1 MLPDFHSNVYLYRP
15 KKSAM
20 KFIIS
25 SSTLLKQLQNISGV
39 LSTNSSLPILED
51 FLFDISEGELTVFA
65 SDLDNTISTSL
76 KADAQEPG
84 RIAIPAKMLLETL
97 KSFPDQP
104 LTFLI
109 NSENFGIEIAS
120 GFGKYKLSGHDPE
133 EFPRIPEVEDGT
145 SIKMDASILYSGI
158 NKTIFATGND
168 DLRPVMSG
176 VLMQVGTENMTMV
189 ATDSHRLV
197 RYRRNDLKADAEAQF
212 ILPKKPLNLLKN
224 LLGYVDAEVTIM
236 FNAKNASFNFDN
248 INLVCR
254 LIEGRYPN
262 YEAVIPKENPF
273 KLTMQR
279 QDLMN
284 SIRRVA
290 IFSSRSTNQVKLNI
304 QGSELQLTA
313 EDLDYSNSASE
324 RLTCEYEGE
333 DMEIAFNSKFIS
345 EMLQNLDT
353 DTINLNMSAP
363 NRAGILLPDSDSQDT
378 DEDLLML
385 VMPVMVNN

>member
-1 MLPDFHSNVYLYRP
+1 
-15 KKSAM
+15 M

-25 SSTLLKQLQNISGV
+25 STALLKQLQSISGV
-39 LSTNSSLPILED
+39 LANNSSLPILED
-51 FLFDISEGELTVFA
+51 FLFEIQEGQIKVIA
-65 SDLDNTISTSL
+65 SDLDNTISTVM
-76 KADAQEPG
+76 KAEASEPG
-84 RIAIPAKMLLETL
+84 KIAIPAKMLLESL

-109 NSENFGIEIAS
+109 NDESYGIEISS
-120 GFGKYKLSGHDPE
+120 GYGKYKLTGHDPE
-133 EFPRIPEVEDGT
+133 EFPKLPELE
-145 SIKMDASILYSGI
+145 DASSFDIDSSTLFSGI

-176 VLMQVGTENMTMV
+176 VFMQVGPDHMTMV

-197 RYRRNDLKADAEAQF
+197 RYRRNDVKASEDASF

-224 LLGYVDAEVTIM
+224 QLGYYDGNVGVS
-236 FNAKNASFNFDN
+236 FNGKNASFTYDN
-248 INLVCR
+248 VVLICR

-273 KLTMQR
+273 ELTMSR

-290 IFSSRSTNQVKLNI
+290 IFSSKSTNQVKLSI
-304 QGSELQLTA
+304 HGSELQLTA
-313 EDLDYSNSASE
+313 EDIDYANSAAE
-324 RLTCEYEGE
+324 RLTCQYEGE
-333 DMEIAFNSKFIS
+333 DMDIAFNSKFIT
-345 EMLQNLDT
+345 EMLSNLET
-353 DTINLNMSAP
+353 DNIHLHMSAP
-363 NRAGILLPDSDSQDT
+363 NRAGILLPDSESSDS

-385 VMPVMVNN
+385 VMPVMLNN

>member
-1 MLPDFHSNVYLYRP
+1 
-15 KKSAM
+15 M

-25 SSTLLKQLQNISGV
+25 SSTLLKQLQAISGV

-51 FLFDISEGELTVFA
+51 FLFEISEGELKVFA
-65 SDLDNTISTSL
+65 SDLDNTISTTF
-76 KADAQEPG
+76 KADAAEPG
-84 RIAIPAKMLLETL
+84 RVAIPAKMLLETL
-97 KSFPDQP
+97 KSFPEQP

-120 GFGKYKLSGHDPE
+120 GYGKYKLNGHDPE
-133 EFPRIPEVEDGT
+133 EFPRIPEIEDGAGFQV
-145 SIKMDASILYSGI
+145 DASILFSGI

-176 VLMQVGTENMTMV
+176 VFMQVGPDHMTMV

-197 RYRRNDLKADAEAQF
+197 RYRRLDVKAEADASF

-224 LLGYVDAEVTIM
+224 LLGYVDGEVAVS
-236 FNAKNASFNFDN
+236 FNAKNASFSFDH

-254 LIEGRYPN
+254 LIDGRYPN
-262 YEAVIPKENPF
+262 YEAVIPKENPY
-273 KLTMQR
+273 KLTMAR
-279 QDLMN
+279 QDLMT

-313 EDLDYSNSASE
+313 EDPDYANSASE
-324 RLTCEYEGE
+324 RLTCQYEGE
-333 DMEIAFNSKFIS
+333 DMEIAFNSKFIT
-345 EMLQNLDT
+345 EMLSNLET
-353 DTINLNMSAP
+353 ERVNLNMSAP
-363 NRAGILLPDSDSQDT
+363 NRAGILLPDADASDK

-385 VMPVMVNN
+385 VMPVMLNN

>member
-1 MLPDFHSNVYLYRP
+1 
-15 KKSAM
+15 M

-25 SSTLLKQLQNISGV
+25 STSLLKQLQAISGV
-39 LSTNSSLPILED
+39 LANNSSLPILED
-51 FLFDISEGELTVFA
+51 FLFEVEEGQIKVFA
-65 SDLDNTISTSL
+65 SDLDNTISTIM
-76 KADAQEPG
+76 KAEASEPG
-84 RIAIPAKMLLETL
+84 RIAIPAKMLLDSL

-109 NSENFGIEIAS
+109 NEDNFGIEISS
-120 GFGKYKLSGHDPE
+120 GYGKYKLTGHDPE
-133 EFPRIPEVEDGT
+133 EFPRLPEIEDSSSFEVDSST
-145 SIKMDASILYSGI
+145 LFSGI

-176 VLMQVGTENMTMV
+176 VFMQVGSDHMTMV

-197 RYRRNDLKADAEAQF
+197 RYRRNDVKASEDASF

-224 LLGYVDAEVTIM
+224 LLGYFDGNVGIK
-236 FNAKNASFNFDN
+236 FNAKNASFTFDN
-248 INLVCR
+248 IILICR

-273 KLTMQR
+273 ELTMSR

-290 IFSSRSTNQVKLNI
+290 IFSSRSTNQVKLSI
-304 QGSELQLTA
+304 HGSELQLTA
-313 EDLDYSNSASE
+313 EDPDYANSAAE
-324 RLTCEYEGE
+324 RLTCQYEGE
-333 DMEIAFNSKFIS
+333 DMDIAFNSKFIS
-345 EMLQNLDT
+345 EMLSNLET
-353 DTINLNMSAP
+353 DRVHLHMSAP
-363 NRAGILLPDSDSQDT
+363 NRAGILLPDQEGSDS

-385 VMPVMVNN
+385 VMPVMLNN

>member
-1 MLPDFHSNVYLYRP
+1 
-15 KKSAM
+15 M

-25 SSTLLKQLQNISGV
+25 STALLKQLQSISGV
-39 LSTNSSLPILED
+39 LANNSSLPILED
-51 FLFDISEGELTVFA
+51 FLFEIQEGQIKVIA
-65 SDLDNTISTSL
+65 SDLDNTISTVM
-76 KADAQEPG
+76 KAEASEPG
-84 RIAIPAKMLLETL
+84 KIAIPAKMLLDSL

-109 NSENFGIEIAS
+109 NNENYGIEISS
-120 GFGKYKLSGHDPE
+120 GYGKYKLTGHDPE
-133 EFPRIPEVEDGT
+133 EFPKLPELE
-145 SIKMDASILYSGI
+145 DASSFDIDSSTLFSGI

-176 VLMQVGTENMTMV
+176 VFMQVGPDHMTMV

-197 RYRRNDLKADAEAQF
+197 RYRRNDVKASEDASF

-224 LLGYVDAEVTIM
+224 QLGYYDGNVDVS
-236 FNAKNASFNFDN
+236 FNGKNASFTYDN
-248 INLVCR
+248 VVLICR

-273 KLTMQR
+273 ELTMSR

-290 IFSSRSTNQVKLNI
+290 IFSSKSTNQVKLSI
-304 QGSELQLTA
+304 HGSELQLTA
-313 EDLDYSNSASE
+313 EDIDYANSAAE
-324 RLTCEYEGE
+324 RLTCQYEGE
-333 DMEIAFNSKFIS
+333 DMDIAFNSKFIS
-345 EMLQNLDT
+345 EMLSNLET
-353 DTINLNMSAP
+353 DNIHLHMSAP
-363 NRAGILLPDSDSQDT
+363 NRAGILLPDSESSDN

-385 VMPVMVNN
+385 VMPVMLNN

>member
-1 MLPDFHSNVYLYRP
+1 
-15 KKSAM
+15 M

-25 SSTLLKQLQNISGV
+25 STSLLKQLQAISGV
-39 LSTNSSLPILED
+39 LANNSSLPILED
-51 FLFDISEGELTVFA
+51 FLFEIEEGQIKVFA
-65 SDLDNTISTSL
+65 SDLDNTISTIM
-76 KADAQEPG
+76 KAEASEPG
-84 RIAIPAKMLLETL
+84 RIAIPAKMLLDSL

-109 NSENFGIEIAS
+109 NEENYGIEISS
-120 GFGKYKLSGHDPE
+120 GYGKYKLAGHDPE
-133 EFPRIPEVEDGT
+133 EFPRLPEIED
-145 SIKMDASILYSGI
+145 SSAFEVDASILFSGI

-176 VLMQVGTENMTMV
+176 VFMQVGPDHMTMV

-197 RYRRNDLKADAEAQF
+197 RYRRNDVKAEEDASF

-224 LLGYVDAEVTIM
+224 LLGYFDGNVGVK
-236 FNAKNASFNFDN
+236 FNAKNASFTFDN
-248 INLVCR
+248 IILICR

-273 KLTMQR
+273 ELTMAR

-290 IFSSRSTNQVKLNI
+290 IFSSRSTNQVKLSI
-304 QGSELQLTA
+304 HGSELQLTA
-313 EDLDYSNSASE
+313 EDPDYANSATE
-324 RLTCEYEGE
+324 RLPCQYEGE
-333 DMEIAFNSKFIS
+333 DMDIAFNSKFIS
-345 EMLQNLDT
+345 EMLSNLET
-353 DTINLNMSAP
+353 ERIHLHMSAP
-363 NRAGILLPDSDSQDT
+363 NRAGILLPDTDTSDK

-385 VMPVMVNN
+385 VMPVMLNN

>member
-1 MLPDFHSNVYLYRP
+1 
-15 KKSAM
+15 M

-25 SSTLLKQLQNISGV
+25 SSILLKQLQAISGV

-51 FLFDISEGELTVFA
+51 FLFEISEGELKIFA
-65 SDLDNTISTSL
+65 SDLDNTISTTF
-76 KADAQEPG
+76 KADAAEPG
-84 RIAIPAKMLLETL
+84 RVAIPAKMLLETL
-97 KSFPDQP
+97 KSFPEQP
-104 LTFLI
+104 LTFII

-120 GFGKYKLSGHDPE
+120 GYGKYKLNGHDPE
-133 EFPRIPEVEDGT
+133 EFPRIPEIEEGAGFNL
-145 SIKMDASILYSGI
+145 DASILFSGI

-176 VLMQVGTENMTMV
+176 VFMQIGPEHMTMV

-197 RYRRNDLKADAEAQF
+197 RYRRLDVRSEEESSF
-212 ILPKKPLNLLKN
+212 ILPKKPLNLLKS
-224 LLGYVDAEVTIM
+224 LLGYVNGEVSI
-236 FNAKNASFNFDN
+236 NISDKNASFSFDH

-254 LIEGRYPN
+254 LIDGRYPN

-273 KLTMQR
+273 RLTMSR

-324 RLTCEYEGE
+324 RLTCQYEGE

-345 EMLQNLDT
+345 EMLSNLET
-353 DTINLNMSAP
+353 DHVNLNMSAP
-363 NRAGILLPDSDSQDT
+363 NRAGILLPDSESADK

>member
-1 MLPDFHSNVYLYRP
+1 
-15 KKSAM
+15 M

-39 LSTNSSLPILED
+39 LSTNNSLPILED
-51 FLFDISEGELTVFA
+51 FLFDISEGELTVYA
-65 SDLDNTISTSL
+65 SDLDNTISTTL
-76 KADAQEPG
+76 KAEAQEPG
-84 RIAIPAKMLLETL
+84 KIAIPAKMLLDTL
-97 KSFPDQP
+97 KSFPEQP

-109 NSENFGIEIAS
+109 NPDNFAIEIAS
-120 GFGKYKLSGHDPE
+120 GYGKYKLTGHDAE
-133 EFPRIPEVEDGT
+133 EFPRIPEVEEGT

-176 VLMQVGTENMTMV
+176 VLMQVGTEALTMV

-197 RYRRNDLKADAEAQF
+197 RYRRKDLKADAEASF

-224 LLGYVDAEVTIM
+224 LLGYAESDVTIQ
-236 FNAKNASFNFDN
+236 FNTKNAAFTFEN
-248 INLVCR
+248 IRLVCR
-254 LIEGRYPN
+254 LIEGKYPN
-262 YEAVIPKENPF
+262 YEAVIPKENPY

-324 RLTCEYEGE
+324 RLTCQYEGE

-345 EMLQNLDT
+345 EMLNNLDT
-353 DTINLNMSAP
+353 DSINLNMSAP
-363 NRAGILLPDSDSQDT
+363 NRAGILLPDSDTQDA

-385 VMPVMVNN
+385 VMPVMLNN

>member
-1 MLPDFHSNVYLYRP
+1 
-15 KKSAM
+15 M

-25 SSTLLKQLQNISGV
+25 SSILLKQLQAISGV

-51 FLFDISEGELTVFA
+51 FLFEISEGELKIFA
-65 SDLDNTISTSL
+65 SDLDNTISTTF
-76 KADAQEPG
+76 KADAAEPG
-84 RIAIPAKMLLETL
+84 RVAIPAKMLLETL
-97 KSFPDQP
+97 KSFPEQP

-120 GFGKYKLSGHDPE
+120 GYGKYKLNGHDPE
-133 EFPRIPEVEDGT
+133 EFPRIPEIEEGAG
-145 SIKMDASILYSGI
+145 INLDASILFSGI

-176 VLMQVGTENMTMV
+176 VFMQIGPEHMTMV

-197 RYRRNDLKADAEAQF
+197 RYRRLDVRSETESSF
-212 ILPKKPLNLLKN
+212 ILPKKPLNLLKS
-224 LLGYVDAEVTIM
+224 LLGYVNGEVAIKISD
-236 FNAKNASFNFDN
+236 KNASFSFDH

-254 LIEGRYPN
+254 LIDGRYPN

-273 KLTMQR
+273 RLTMSR

-324 RLTCEYEGE
+324 RLTCSYEGE
-333 DMEIAFNSKFIS
+333 DMEIAFNSKFIT
-345 EMLQNLDT
+345 EMLSNLDT
-353 DTINLNMSAP
+353 DQINLNMSAP
-363 NRAGILLPDSDSQDT
+363 NRAGILLPDSESADK